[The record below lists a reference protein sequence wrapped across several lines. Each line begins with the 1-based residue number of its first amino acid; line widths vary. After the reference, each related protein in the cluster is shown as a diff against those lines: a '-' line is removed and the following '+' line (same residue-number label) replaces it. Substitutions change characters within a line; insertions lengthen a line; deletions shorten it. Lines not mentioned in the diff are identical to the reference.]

1 MKGRQ
6 NQKPH
11 QAAKNKKSTSV
22 KNNSLSWNWKTTVL
36 LTGIVL
42 LSFIIYLPVLHNHF
56 LAWDDNYYIRDN
68 AFIYSFNLKDIFS
81 NNVMGNYHPM
91 TVLML
96 AIEYHLFDLSET
108 GYHAVNLIL
117 HLLNIILVFYAVL
130 LLCNKS
136 VVALVTSLLFGIHPI
151 HVESVAWAAE
161 LKDLLYTFFFLASII
176 LYLKYLAKSEKKYY
190 VAALLLFLLSLLS
203 KGMAASLPVVLVLI
217 DFFKG
222 RKIMMNVLL
231 EKVPFLLLAIIFG
244 VIAVAAQRAPDIV
257 QDVTFFTFPQRIA
270 FACYGF
276 CTYIAKLILPI
287 NLSAYYPYPLKTGTG
302 ISLIYYAYI
311 PLVIGIIA
319 AVIYS
324 IRSTKNIVFGIGFF
338 AITVFLVLQLLPV
351 GDAIMADRYC
361 YVPSIGIFYLAGIGF
376 NYFWNTKL
384 KWIGIAILTGFTIF
398 FSIVT
403 HSRCLI
409 WRTDMSLWQD
419 VIERF
424 QTVPIAYYNRGLAF
438 MNENK
443 FKEAMDDYTKAIELK
458 PGYNVAL
465 VNRGNILRGNSK
477 YEEALRDYNAAI
489 DSTPNFSIAY
499 FNRGILYMNQQKNE
513 DALADFSKAIEYKPG
528 YYKAYSNRGVIYTN
542 LKRYAEAIEDYSKA
556 IEIKPDYMEAYYNR
570 GMAQY
575 NSGNKEAACADIR
588 QSADLGFKTA
598 VDAIPQVCN

>member
-1 MKGRQ
+1 MKGKQ
-6 NQKPH
+6 EQKRRP
-11 QAAKNKKSTSV
+11 AGKNKKPIAAKRNTD
-22 KNNSLSWNWKTTVL
+22 WNWNIIGL

-42 LSFIIYLPVLHNHF
+42 LSAFIYLPVLHNHF

-96 AIEYHLFDLSET
+96 AIEYHLFELNET
-108 GYHAVNLIL
+108 GYHAVNLII
-117 HLLNIILVFYAVL
+117 HLLNVILVFYAVL

-161 LKDLLYTFFFLASII
+161 LKDLLYTFFFLAAII
-176 LYLKYLAKSEKKYY
+176 MYLKFLPNLQKKYY
-190 VAALLLFLLSLLS
+190 MAALLLFLFSLLS

-222 RKIMMNVLL
+222 RKITMNVIL
-231 EKVPFLLLAIIFG
+231 EKIPFFLLAIIFG

-257 QDVTFFTFPQRIA
+257 QTVTFFTFPQRIA

-276 CTYIAKLILPI
+276 CMYIAKLILPI
-287 NLSAYYPYPLKTGTG
+287 NLSAYYPYPLKTGSG
-302 ISLIYYAYI
+302 ISFIYYAYI
-311 PLVIGIIA
+311 PLVIGILA

-324 IRSTKNIVFGIGFF
+324 IRNTKNIAFGVGIF
-338 AITVFLVLQLLPV
+338 AITIFLVLQLLPV
-351 GDAIMADRYC
+351 GDAIMADRYS
-361 YVPSIGIFYLAGIGF
+361 YVPSIGIFYLGGIGF
-376 NYFWNTKL
+376 NYIWNTKL
-384 KWIGIAILTGFTIF
+384 KWIGIAFLTGLTIF
-398 FSIVT
+398 FSVAT
-403 HSRCLI
+403 NARCLV

-419 VIERF
+419 VIEKF
-424 QTVPIAYYNRGLAF
+424 QTVPIAYYNRGLTF

-443 FKEAMDDYTKAIELK
+443 FKEAMEDYNKALELK
-458 PGYNVAL
+458 PDYNVAL
-465 VNRGNILRGNSK
+465 VNRGNIFRVNTQ
-477 YEEALRDYNAAI
+477 YDEALRDYNHAI
-489 DSTPNFSIAY
+489 QVTPNLSIAY

-513 DALADFSKAIEYKPG
+513 EALADFSKAIEYKPG
-528 YYKAYSNRGVIYTN
+528 YFKAYSNRGVIYN
-542 LKRYAEAIEDYSKA
+542 NMKRYADAVEDYSKA

-575 NSGNKEAACADIR
+575 NAGHKEAACADMR

-598 VDAIPQVCN
+598 ADAIPQVCN